1 MTTPLV
7 VEYRPDAAETVRASQ
22 LIQRRG
28 RLGWMRW
35 VTWVLLAGLT
45 LWYRVN
51 GVAWSD
57 MGFLY
62 FAALLL
68 AALTIGAPF
77 LQRWQLTRAYAE
89 SPVLRE
95 TQRYEFTTDALTIRG
110 GPAATRLGWEAF
122 HEAVETDEYFLL
134 YIARRSAY
142 YLPKHVFADPAA
154 QDELRALLHSV
165 LGDRARNVRRPG
177 ADAPSA

>member
-1 MTTPLV
+1 MTNPLV
-7 VEYRPDAAETVRASQ
+7 AEYQPEAAETVRASQ

-28 RLGWMRW
+28 ALGWMRW
-35 VTWVLLAGLT
+35 VTWVMLAGLT
-45 LWYRVN
+45 LMYRAN

-68 AALTIGAPF
+68 AALTVGAPF

-89 SPVLRE
+89 SAVLRE
-95 TQRYEFTTDALTIRG
+95 MQRYEFTTDSLTIRG
-110 GPAATRLGWEAF
+110 GPAATRLGWDAF
-122 HEAVETDEYFLL
+122 REAVETEDYFLL

-142 YLPKHVFADPAA
+142 YLPKRVFAGPAA
-154 QDELRALLHSV
+154 QDELRALLHTV
-165 LGDRARNVRRPG
+165 LGDRARNVRRP
-177 ADAPSA
+177 DFEAPRA